1 MWTIA
6 GYKTDGEKLNGSMG
20 MGGKSEGAR
29 GREWLCGTVML
40 GGKRSSQGF
49 ARHPGCTAV

>member
-1 MWTIA
+1 MWTIV